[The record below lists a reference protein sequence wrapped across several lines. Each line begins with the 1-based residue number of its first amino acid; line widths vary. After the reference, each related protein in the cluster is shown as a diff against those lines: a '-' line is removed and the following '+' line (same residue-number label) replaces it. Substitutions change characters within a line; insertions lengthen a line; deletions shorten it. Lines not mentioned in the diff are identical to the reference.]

1 MEQRKTEAANLENKK
16 GIFLEIGLAVTLLAF
31 WGIFEWST
39 KVEKAEE
46 LVGNQTA
53 VEEVE
58 EIMITRQ
65 EDLQLPPPPPPKQQV
80 AEILEILDDKVEVE
94 DIAPIEELDDDDKVD
109 FSAPVEEIVQEEE
122 KPEEPEIFFIVEEM
136 PQFPGGETALRKYI
150 AENVRYPEMAKE
162 NDIQGTVYVRFVVDE
177 KGKVTNV
184 ELLRGVD
191 PLLDKEALRVVNS
204 LPNWKPGK
212 QRGKAVKV
220 SHSVPIKF
228 ALKN

>member
-16 GIFLEIGLAVTLLAF
+16 GFFLEIGLAVTLLAF

-39 KVEKAEE
+39 QVEKAEE

-94 DIAPIEELDDDDKVD
+94 DIAPIEELDDEDKVD
-109 FSAPVEEIVQEEE
+109 YSAPVEEIVQEEE

-191 PLLDKEALRVVNS
+191 PLLDKEALRVVSS

>member
-16 GIFLEIGLAVTLLAF
+16 GFFLEIGLAVTLLAF
-31 WGIFEWST
+31 LGIFEWST

-65 EDLQLPPPPPPKQQV
+65 EDLQVPPPPPPKQQV

-94 DIAPIEELDDDDKVD
+94 DIAPIEELDDEDKVE

-191 PLLDKEALRVVNS
+191 PLLDKEALRVVSS

>member
-16 GIFLEIGLAVTLLAF
+16 GFFLEIGLAVTLLAF
-31 WGIFEWST
+31 LGIFEWST

-65 EDLQLPPPPPPKQQV
+65 EDLQVPPPPPPKQQV

-94 DIAPIEELDDDDKVD
+94 DIAPIEELDDEDKVD

-191 PLLDKEALRVVNS
+191 PLLDKEALRVVKS
-204 LPNWKPGK
+204 LPDWKPGK

>member
-1 MEQRKTEAANLENKK
+1 MAQKKTEAADLEGKR
-16 GIFLEIGLAVTLLAF
+16 GYFLEIGLIVTLAAF
-31 WGIFEWST
+31 LGIFEWST
-39 KVEKAEE
+39 KVEKADELMGVQTVLEE
-46 LVGNQTA
+46 
-53 VEEVE
+53 EDM
-58 EIMITRQ
+58 IPITRQ
-65 EDLQLPPPPPPKQQV
+65 EDVVLPPPPPPQQTV
-80 AEILEILDDKVEVE
+80 TDILEVLDDKVEVQE
-94 DIAPIEELDDDDKVD
+94 DFSVDELDEDDQVD
-109 FSAPVEEIVQEEE
+109 YSEPIVEVEQKEEVI
-122 KPEEPEIFFIVEEM
+122 EEPEIFLIVEEM
-136 PQFPGGETALRKYI
+136 PEFPGGETGLRKYI

-191 PLLDKEALRVVNS
+191 PLLDKEALRVVQS
-204 LPNWKPGK
+204 LPSWKPGK

>member
-16 GIFLEIGLAVTLLAF
+16 GFFLEIGLAVTLLAF
-31 WGIFEWST
+31 LGIFEWST

-65 EDLQLPPPPPPKQQV
+65 EDLQVPPPPPPKQQV

-94 DIAPIEELDDDDKVD
+94 DIAPIEELDDEDKVD

-191 PLLDKEALRVVNS
+191 PLLDKEALRVVSS

>member
-1 MEQRKTEAANLENKK
+1 MEQKKTEAANLEKK
-16 GIFLEIGLAVTLLAF
+16 RTFFLEIGLAVTLL
-31 WGIFEWST
+31 IFLGVFESST
-39 KVEKAEE
+39 KVEKADE
-46 LVGNQTA
+46 LIGNQMA
-53 VEEVE
+53 AEDIE

-65 EDLQLPPPPPPKQQV
+65 EDIQLPPPPPPKQQV

-94 DIAPIEELDDDDKVD
+94 DIAPIEELDDNDKVD
-109 FSAPVEEIVQEEE
+109 FTAPVEEIQVEEE

-150 AENVRYPEMAKE
+150 AENVRYPELAKE

-191 PLLDKEALRVVNS
+191 PLLDKEALRVVQS

>member
-16 GIFLEIGLAVTLLAF
+16 GFFLEIGLAVTLLAF
-31 WGIFEWST
+31 LGIFEWST

-65 EDLQLPPPPPPKQQV
+65 EDLQVPPPPPPKQQV

-94 DIAPIEELDDDDKVD
+94 DIAPIEELDDEDKVD
-109 FSAPVEEIVQEEE
+109 YSAPVEEIVQEEE

-191 PLLDKEALRVVNS
+191 PLLDKEALRVVSS

>member
-1 MEQRKTEAANLENKK
+1 MEQRKTESANLENKK
-16 GIFLEIGLAVTLLAF
+16 GYFLEIGLALTLLAF

-39 KVEKAEE
+39 QVEKADE
-46 LVGNQTA
+46 LVSNQTV

-65 EDLQLPPPPPPKQQV
+65 DEQLPPPPPPPKQTV
-80 AEILEILDDKVEVE
+80 TEILEILDDKVEVE
-94 DIAPIEELDDDDKVD
+94 DIAPIEELDDDAKVD
-109 FSAPVEEIVQEEE
+109 FSAPVEEVVQEEE
-122 KPEEPEIFFIVEEM
+122 KPEEPEVFFIVEEM

-191 PLLDKEALRVVNS
+191 PLLDKEALRVVQS

>member
-16 GIFLEIGLAVTLLAF
+16 GFFLEIGLAVTLLAF
-31 WGIFEWST
+31 LGIFEWST

-94 DIAPIEELDDDDKVD
+94 DIAPIEELDDEDKVD

-191 PLLDKEALRVVNS
+191 PLLDKEALRVVSS

>member
-16 GIFLEIGLAVTLLAF
+16 GVFLEIGLAVTLLAF

-39 KVEKAEE
+39 TVEKAEE

-65 EDLQLPPPPPPKQQV
+65 EDIQLPPPPPPKQQV

-94 DIAPIEELDDDDKVD
+94 DIAPIEELDDEDKVD

-212 QRGKAVKV
+212 KRGKAVKV